1 MQRLVTWF
9 PLLAIAAII
18 TAMKPWQTFTQ
29 AQDAIAQTQQASSKQ
44 SQSQTAQVVPG
55 SIYDGDTLRVNLNG
69 TETRIRLCGIDAPER
84 DQPLGIAA
92 REHLRSLINRGNGS
106 IVVVPVE
113 QDQYGRRVAE
123 LYVQPRSGQGY
134 QAGEEIAVYAQ
145 MVADGYAYHYAQYSG
160 DCPNGGLTSCDR
172 VSSPDSQTRSLE
184 QSSLSATL
192 GLSSQSLVTGRAI
205 NGRFA

>member
-29 AQDAIAQTQQASSKQ
+29 AQDAIAQTQQGSKQ
-44 SQSQTAQVVPG
+44 AQSQVAQLVPG

-145 MVADGYAYHYAQYSG
+145 MVADGYAHHYAQYSG
-160 DCPNGGLTSCDR
+160 DCPNGGLLAAIGW
-172 VSSPDSQTRSLE
+172 VALQKLLLKFK
-184 QSSLSATL
+184 LS
-192 GLSSQSLVTGRAI
+192 
-205 NGRFA
+205 